1 MSLKND
7 VESLLKY
14 FEKHPEAEDSL
25 EGVMRWWL
33 TEVSIQ
39 QEVENVERALAE
51 LIRADL
57 LEEVRHSEQPIRY
70 RLKQKTVAS

>member
-7 VESLLKY
+7 VESLLMY
-14 FEKHPEAEDSL
+14 FEKHPAAEDSL

-70 RLKQKTVAS
+70 RLKQRTVTS